1 MKNKNLFLIGAA
13 ALLTTMG
20 ACSLDYEPKDRYT
33 EITEGT
39 DDDTGGSSVALKDKQ
54 AVLDQMQVIN
64 YKWRDG
70 QEAWYLDKLLLSESH
85 SDNAYA
91 GSPSAETTPFEVN
104 SIEGSNS
111 NLNRDWNIY
120 MTNVAAANILI
131 ESIDAVPDA
140 SLTASERAMYKAQA
154 KIFRAMVYFDMVRIW
169 GNVPLITTVAGEITS
184 ETIEEVYPAY
194 FPPQTDELTVYQQIE
209 RDLLEGVADA
219 PATVASNKAALSK
232 DVGYAIL
239 AKLYAEK
246 PLRDYEKV
254 IQYADQLAADG
265 YALEPNYGDLFGVV
279 LEKPDEPAGPDNF
292 ATAPTKRN
300 SVESIYE
307 AQFDATV
314 GAWAPWMFGRTLDN
328 WEFYFNF
335 SKWITP
341 SRDIVK
347 AFTSE
352 SKTDLRYA
360 ESVVWYSC
368 GWNIYYP
375 ANNYAFMYKD
385 RSAYNSI
392 IKYRYADILL
402 LKAEALLMGRGDL
415 GGAADIINRTRDRA
429 GLDPL
434 PASTTSSKE
443 RLLEAYLKER
453 RLELAF
459 EGQRWF
465 DLVRLDKVEEVMNN
479 LKDEGR
485 PPLIYPYDSNSYRLP
500 IPQNVIDQNP
510 NLVQNPG
517 Y

>member
-1 MKNKNLFLIGAA
+1 MKHKNILLAGIA
-13 ALLTTMG
+13 ALVV
-20 ACSLDYEPKDRYT
+20 ASCSLDYEPLDRYT
-33 EITEGT
+33 DLTEGSSQN
-39 DDDTGGSSVALKDKQ
+39 DTSSVALKDKK
-54 AVLDQMQVIN
+54 AVLDQMQSIN

-111 NLNRDWNIY
+111 NLYRDWNVY

-131 ESIDAVPDA
+131 QNIDAVPDP
-140 SLTASERAMYKAQA
+140 SLTSAERATYKAEA

-169 GNVPLITTVAGEITS
+169 GNVPLITTVAGDITA
-184 ETIEEVYPAY
+184 ENIEEMYPAY

-209 RDLLEGVADA
+209 KDLLEGVADA
-219 PATVASNKAALSK
+219 PATDPANKAVLSK

-265 YALEPNYGDLFGVV
+265 YKLEPNYGDLFGVV
-279 LEKPDEPAGPDNF
+279 LEDPSKPASADNK
-292 ATAPTKRN
+292 ALAPTLRN

-307 AQFDATV
+307 AQFDASV

-328 WEFYFNF
+328 YNYYFEW

-341 SRDIVK
+341 SRNLVK
-347 AFTSE
+347 AFNSE
-352 SKTDLRYA
+352 EKTDLRYA

-375 ANNYAFMYKD
+375 KDNYAFMYKD

-402 LKAEALLMGRGDL
+402 LKAEALILGRGDL
-415 GGAADIINRTRDRA
+415 SSAAAIVNQTRARA

-434 PASTTSSKE
+434 PASVVSDKD
-443 RLLEAYLKER
+443 RLLAAYLKER

-465 DLVRLDKVEEVMNN
+465 DLTRLNLVEQVMNN

-485 PPLIYPYDSNSYRLP
+485 PELVYPYDANSYRLP